1 MNGSPYS
8 NTTFQVAHKYYQCH
22 STDNVVTNTSTIGIS
37 TNSSVVKGGQIESN
51 NVQLQVKYTMLAD
64 EEG

>member
-8 NTTFQVAHKYYQCH
+8 NTTFQVAHKCH
-22 STDNVVTNTSTIGIS
+22 STDNVVTNASTIGTS
-37 TNSSVVKGGQIESN
+37 TNSSVVKGGYIESN
-51 NVQLQVKYTMLAD
+51 NVQLQVKNTMLQLAD